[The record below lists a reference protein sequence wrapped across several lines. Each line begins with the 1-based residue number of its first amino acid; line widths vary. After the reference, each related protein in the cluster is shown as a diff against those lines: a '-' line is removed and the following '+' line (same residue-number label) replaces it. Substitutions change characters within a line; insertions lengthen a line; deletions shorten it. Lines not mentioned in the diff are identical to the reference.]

1 MSLQLALDA
10 GAWYGDVIAEDN
22 HAFLKC
28 FFYSVRASAEDS
40 LSFGPGPA
48 GYDRCGPRV
57 NVRPVYL
64 PVKSTSVAAESYWRS
79 CVERWHQARRHAQGV
94 AELSYAVLA
103 VYDALRTLPFKLH
116 CISLYWQMY
125 RVVFRLFCMHL
136 LPMCQA
142 VSLGAVTIVWLYHGR
157 HVPICP
163 TKPSLAS
170 LTPADMP
177 EHLVCGLAGAW
188 NLIWPIVIPMALV
201 IIANYLCLHVSFMQS
216 NGSHRTVSTWHAADG
231 GAAVEKHGGC
241 LHRLST
247 LALITWDLVFLMSA
261 VMIPFGF
268 IPELVACVEVAL
280 YGNRIKYHTSSKQTK
295 PLSSERLSYGTMKR
309 KLLDEVS
316 LESGS
321 SSTVGTCSDVASS
334 SSSSR
339 ARSPSL
345 GFSDASDEF
354 VETRHH
360 ARAPIRVI

>member
-1 MSLQLALDA
+1 
-10 GAWYGDVIAEDN
+10 
-22 HAFLKC
+22 
-28 FFYSVRASAEDS
+28 
-40 LSFGPGPA
+40 
-48 GYDRCGPRV
+48 
-57 NVRPVYL
+57 
-64 PVKSTSVAAESYWRS
+64 
-79 CVERWHQARRHAQGV
+79 
-94 AELSYAVLA
+94 
-103 VYDALRTLPFKLH
+103 
-116 CISLYWQMY
+116 
-125 RVVFRLFCMHL
+125 
-136 LPMCQA
+136 
-142 VSLGAVTIVWLYHGR
+142 
-157 HVPICP
+157 
-163 TKPSLAS
+163 